1 MYDLYS
7 PFDIE
12 QHTQNFVDYLE
23 VVVFPDG
30 HIEYAVPSHQEKL
43 IAVCMKELG
52 LTRDELN
59 KRCPKEYYFDFMTWL
74 CNVSHC
80 VSVWNEYIVTSDI
93 VPLTIEQR
101 KTLQELIKCG
111 LLRLSTGGVYGTL

>member
-12 QHTQNFVDYLE
+12 QHKKNFVNYLE
-23 VVVFPDG
+23 VVIFPDG
-30 HIEYAVPSHQEKL
+30 HIEYAIPSHQEKL
-43 IAVCMKELG
+43 IAVCMEDLG
-52 LTRDELN
+52 ITREELN

-80 VSVWNEYIVTSDI
+80 VSVWNEYIVKSDT
-93 VPLTIEQR
+93 VPLTQEQR
-101 KTLQELIKCG
+101 NTIYDLENEG
-111 LLRLSTGGVYGTL
+111 LLRLNRY